1 MEYFKKIKEF
11 LINLRNNKFLLIFL
25 LLLVFI
31 YLINNDF
38 FLQQFNKNIALKYN
52 TIIKLNNKIKNMQR
66 KYSSINIERMNLLN
80 TEKSI
85 NKLKLRLK
93 QNKDY
98 LPVTFE
104 VSDLVKQIS
113 KNMPATNF
121 EIKSIKFNKTI
132 KSKKLNYRIMT
143 FSISIISGYNQALL
157 FLKKMNSIKR
167 IILIQ
172 NMQISADKKIPSF
185 LDINLIAETFA
196 LKRKEKHIKPVR

>member
-11 LINLRNNKFLLIFL
+11 LISLKNNKFFLIFL

-38 FLQQFNKNIALKYN
+38 FLQKFSKNISLKYN
-52 TIIKLNNKIKNMQR
+52 KIIKLKNKIKNMQR
-66 KYSSINIERMNLLN
+66 KYSSINIERINLLN

-98 LPVTFE
+98 LPDDFKI
-104 VSDLVKQIS
+104 SDLVKQIS
-113 KNMPATNF
+113 ENMPKTNF
-121 EIKSIKFNKTI
+121 EIKSIKFSKTI
-132 KSKKLNYRIMT
+132 ESKKLNYRIMPI
-143 FSISIISGYNQALL
+143 SISIISEYNQALL
-157 FLKKMNSIKR
+157 FLKKMNSLKR

-172 NMQISADKKIPSF
+172 NMQISADKKIPSY
-185 LDINLIAETFA
+185 LDINLISETFA
-196 LKRKEKHIKPVR
+196 LKRKEKDIK

>member
-1 MEYFKKIKEF
+1 MMEYFKKIKEF
-11 LINLRNNKFLLIFL
+11 LINLKNNKFFLIFL

-38 FLQQFNKNIALKYN
+38 FLQKFSKNISLKYN
-52 TIIKLNNKIKNMQR
+52 KIIKLKNRIKNIQR
-66 KYSSINIERMNLLN
+66 KYSSINIERINLLN

-85 NKLKLRLK
+85 KKLKLKLK

-98 LPVTFE
+98 LPDDFKI
-104 VSDLVKQIS
+104 SDLVKQIS
-113 KNMPATNF
+113 KNMPKTNF

-132 KSKKLNYRIMT
+132 KSKKLNYRIMPI
-143 FSISIISGYNQALL
+143 SISIISGYNQALL
-157 FLKKMNSIKR
+157 FLKKMNSLKR

-172 NMQISADKKIPSF
+172 NMQISADKKTPSY

-196 LKRKEKHIKPVR
+196 LKRKENYNK

>member
-38 FLQQFNKNIALKYN
+38 FLQQFNKNISLKYN

-66 KYSSINIERMNLLN
+66 KYSSINIERINLLN

-93 QNKDY
+93 QNKYY
-98 LPVTFE
+98 LPDTFKI
-104 VSDLVKQIS
+104 SDLVKQIS
-113 KNMPATNF
+113 KNMPETNF
-121 EIKSIKFNKTI
+121 EIKSIKFNKII
-132 KSKKLNYRIMT
+132 KSKKLNYRIMP
-143 FSISIISGYNQALL
+143 FSISIISGYNQALI
-157 FLKKMNSIKR
+157 FLKKMNSLKR

-172 NMQISADKKIPSF
+172 NMQISADRKIPSY

-196 LKRKEKHIKPVR
+196 LKRKENYNK